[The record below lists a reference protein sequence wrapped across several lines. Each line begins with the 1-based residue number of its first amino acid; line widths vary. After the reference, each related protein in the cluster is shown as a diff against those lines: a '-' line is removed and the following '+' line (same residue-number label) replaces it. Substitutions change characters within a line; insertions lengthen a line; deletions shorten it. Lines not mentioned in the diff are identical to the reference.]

1 MVLLSGNVQNE
12 QIYESV
18 TMTDIWKLE
27 EVIIMLFINSAT
39 GLFHKP

>member
-1 MVLLSGNVQNE
+1 MYRYKNELIYKSG
-12 QIYESV
+12 
-18 TMTDIWKLE
+18 TMQDIWKLE